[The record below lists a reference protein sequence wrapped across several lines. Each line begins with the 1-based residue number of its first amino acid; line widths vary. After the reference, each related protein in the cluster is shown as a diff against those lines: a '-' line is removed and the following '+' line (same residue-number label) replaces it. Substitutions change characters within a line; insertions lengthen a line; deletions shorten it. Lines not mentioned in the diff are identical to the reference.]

1 MLLVSSP
8 SCGFPSFVCGAVKA
22 YLIQSLWPR
31 SRPKVS
37 IGRNVKAPRCF
48 RLASRQYRLANTYH
62 ANMVLSE
69 NAARLA
75 NYLPATGYALWTNA
89 DKALAVQAADRMAPP
104 SRQLCRTASEITMS
118 R

>member
-1 MLLVSSP
+1 
-8 SCGFPSFVCGAVKA
+8 
-22 YLIQSLWPR
+22 
-31 SRPKVS
+31 
-37 IGRNVKAPRCF
+37 
-48 RLASRQYRLANTYH
+48 
-62 ANMVLSE
+62 MVLSE